1 MKKTAFALLLVLT
14 VFLSGC
20 RWMDGSYIFV
30 SDHREQDTLINQRT
44 AVASSYPQLRTVLE
58 NMIRSGVENT
68 VIDVSGYDQKL
79 VTNEIKT
86 AVQYARHIY
95 ALGAYAVE
103 EIRYEI
109 GTNAGKPAIAV
120 SISFLKSR
128 NEIQKVRTVT
138 SMEAASIAI
147 GSALNACEPGVV
159 LLVERYSQFDL
170 EQFVDDYARNN
181 PQYVMEIPQVAVSV
195 YPDSG
200 TSRVLEITFSYENS
214 RDNLRMMQNQVAP
227 VFASASL
234 YVSVSGS
241 DFQKYSQLYVF
252 LMERF
257 DYEIVTSITPAYSL
271 LCHGVGDQRAF
282 ATVFAAMCSRAG
294 LECQVVTGTRDG
306 KPWCWNIVKMEEN
319 YLHVDLIRCSQTG
332 GFRQCSDE
340 EMIGYVWDYSAY
352 PVCSYPEPAAATEP
366 TEETVGK

>member
-1 MKKTAFALLLVLT
+1 VEVKLHVTYTAKPGCREAFVRNVVTKGVLT
-14 VFLSGC
+14 AVRAEAGC
-20 RWMDGSYIFV
+20 
-30 SDHREQDTLINQRT
+30 L
-44 AVASSYPQLRTVLE
+44 
-58 NMIRSGVENT
+58 
-68 VIDVSGYDQKL
+68 GYD
-79 VTNEIKT
+79 
-86 AVQYARHIY
+86 YY
-95 ALGAYAVE
+95 
-103 EIRYEI
+103 
-109 GTNAGKPAIAV
+109 
-120 SISFLKSR
+120 F
-128 NEIQKVRTVT
+128 
-138 SMEAASIAI
+138 
-147 GSALNACEPGVV
+147 SAQDEDVV

-214 RDNLRMMQNQVAP
+214 RDNLRMMQSQVAP

-352 PVCSYPEPAAATEP
+352 PQTGPDEYYIEETQPIETQMPAETEP
-366 TEETVGK
+366 TQAQ